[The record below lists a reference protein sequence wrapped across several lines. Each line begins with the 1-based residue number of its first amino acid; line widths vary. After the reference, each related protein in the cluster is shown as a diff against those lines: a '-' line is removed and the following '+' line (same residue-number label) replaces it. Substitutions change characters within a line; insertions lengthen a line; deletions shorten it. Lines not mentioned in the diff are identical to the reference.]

1 MQILLKVVEILYYK
15 RISQCYKTI
24 KSISGF

>member
-1 MQILLKVVEILYYK
+1 MLVKVAETIYYK

-24 KSISGF
+24 KTISGF